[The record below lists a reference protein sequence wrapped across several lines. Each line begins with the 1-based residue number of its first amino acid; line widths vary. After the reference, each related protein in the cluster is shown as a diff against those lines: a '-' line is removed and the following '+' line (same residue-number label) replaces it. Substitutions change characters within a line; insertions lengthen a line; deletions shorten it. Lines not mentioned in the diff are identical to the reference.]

1 MNTRNPEKEN
11 GATFCER
18 LSNAKKI
25 PFYSRMGV
33 RLWLIM
39 MVLVVFTIGL
49 MWVIQ
54 VLIMERNYVNMAVNG
69 IQDRLEPIM

>member
-18 LSNAKKI
+18 PSNAKKI

-54 VLIMERNYVNMAVNG
+54 VLIM
-69 IQDRLEPIM
+69 